1 MSEHFTHTHWVQRRS
16 EGKWPDVQPFFSLAD
31 ADARCD
37 ELAKADEDNQ
47 YRVLS
52 WLPTLTPDQLAE
64 GDLTAELR

>member
-1 MSEHFTHTHWVQRRS
+1 M
-16 EGKWPDVQPFFSLAD
+16 DVQPFFSLAD

-52 WLPTLTPDQLAE
+52 WLPTLTPDQLVE
-64 GDLTAELR
+64 GDLTEELR